1 MKETGSL
8 YSQVMEKIR
17 QKIISGEYP
26 VNSKLPNEFDLSEQ
40 FDVSRV
46 TLRKAIK
53 GLADDGLVEK
63 IQGVGTFVRQ
73 PQKVKRIVSS
83 SAVESFSKIAEKEGF
98 KASVEV
104 VKVKEVE
111 TPSELKDVLESRR
124 ALFIERVHLVNEEP
138 IMLECNYFPLP
149 RFKKLKDEDLHK
161 SLYQILREKYQ
172 INKLNSRDMIISVAL
187 ASLSEAKLLKKS
199 IGFPLLLLQVCVED
213 ENHQVV
219 HAGQQYVISDR
230 YEFHV

>member
-73 PQKVKRIVSS
+73 LQKVKRIVSS
-83 SAVESFSKIAEKEGF
+83 SAVESF
-98 KASVEV
+98 
-104 VKVKEVE
+104 
-111 TPSELKDVLESRR
+111 
-124 ALFIERVHLVNEEP
+124 
-138 IMLECNYFPLP
+138 
-149 RFKKLKDEDLHK
+149 
-161 SLYQILREKYQ
+161 
-172 INKLNSRDMIISVAL
+172 
-187 ASLSEAKLLKKS
+187 
-199 IGFPLLLLQVCVED
+199 
-213 ENHQVV
+213 
-219 HAGQQYVISDR
+219 
-230 YEFHV
+230 

>member
-1 MKETGSL
+1 
-8 YSQVMEKIR
+8 MEKIR

-83 SAVESFSKIAEKEGF
+83 SAVESFSEIAEKEGF

-124 ALFIERVHLVNEEP
+124 ALFIERVHLVNE
-138 IMLECNYFPLP
+138 
-149 RFKKLKDEDLHK
+149 
-161 SLYQILREKYQ
+161 
-172 INKLNSRDMIISVAL
+172 